1 MKSTLLLLTLFL
13 STFTNAWTID
23 KVGQYQFEPIAKNV
37 FVIHGPVGTPSVDNQ
52 GFMNNPAIIIGKTGV
67 IVIDPGS
74 AYHIGQKVIA
84 EIEKIS
90 KKPIIAVFNTH
101 AHGDHWLG
109 NQAVVERYPS
119 VKIYAHAQM
128 LKQAHE
134 GEADFWLNIMN
145 DNTQGYTKETKAVYP
160 TDSVSHLQAI
170 TLDSEQFIIH
180 SPTQKAHTDTDIMIE
195 HVSSQTLFL
204 GDNAIIDFLGSFDA
218 SSDMHSNI
226 TALNYAVNL
235 KLKNYVPGHGQ
246 TGSPEIAINSFLDYL
261 AIVKQQA
268 ENGYEE
274 DLSDYEIKPTA
285 LKKLHA
291 YKHWAAFDEQIG
303 KHIGKM
309 LQEVEAL
316 DF

>member
-23 KVGQYQFEPIAKNV
+23 KVGQYQFESIAKNV

-74 AYHIGQKVIA
+74 AYHIGKKVIT
-84 EIEKIS
+84 EIEKIT

-109 NQAVVERYPS
+109 NQAVVEHYPS

>member
-1 MKSTLLLLTLFL
+1 MKTTLLLLTLLL
-13 STFTNAWTID
+13 SNFSNAWIIKD
-23 KVGQYQFEPIAKNV
+23 IGEYQFEPIAKNV
-37 FVIHGPVGTPSVDNQ
+37 FVIHGPVGTPSVENQ
-52 GFMNNPAIIIGKTGV
+52 GFMNNPAMVIGETGV

-74 AYHIGQKVIA
+74 AYHIGKKVIT
-84 EIEKIS
+84 EIEKIT

-109 NQAVVERYPS
+109 NQAMVERYPNI
-119 VKIYAHAQM
+119 KIYAHPKM
-128 LKQAHE
+128 LKQTQE
-134 GEADFWLNIMN
+134 GESDIWLDIMN
-145 DNTQGYTKETKAVYP
+145 DYTQGQTKDTKAVYP
-160 TDSVSHLQAI
+160 TDSVAHLQRI

-204 GDNAIIDFLGSFDA
+204 GDNAIIDFLGAFDA
-218 SSDMHSNI
+218 SSDMHSNVK
-226 TALNYAVNL
+226 ALEYAVNL

-246 TGSPEIAINSFLDYL
+246 TGTPEVAINSFLDYL
-261 AIVKQQA
+261 AIVKQEA
-268 ENGYEE
+268 EKGFKE
-274 DLSDYEIKPTA
+274 DLSGYEVKPLA
-285 LKKLHA
+285 IKKLQA

>member
-74 AYHIGQKVIA
+74 AYHIGKKVIT
-84 EIEKIS
+84 EIEKIT

-109 NQAVVERYPS
+109 NQAVVEHYPS

-160 TDSVSHLQAI
+160 TDSVAHLQKI

>member
-1 MKSTLLLLTLFL
+1 MKTITLLLTLFL
-13 STFTNAWTID
+13 SNFVNAWTID
-23 KVGQYQFEPIAKNV
+23 KVGEYQFEPIAKNV

-52 GFMNNPAIIIGKTGV
+52 GFMNNPAIIVGDQGV

-74 AYHIGQKVIA
+74 AYHIGKKVIT
-84 EIEKIS
+84 EIEKIT

-109 NQAVVERYPS
+109 NQAIVERYPT

-128 LKQAHE
+128 LKQSHD
-134 GEADFWLNIMN
+134 GETDFWLNIMN
-145 DNTQGYTKETKAVYP
+145 DNTQGYTQDTKAVYP
-160 TDSVSHLQAI
+160 TDSVAHLQKM

-195 HVSSQTLFL
+195 HVGSQTLFL

-226 TALNYAVNL
+226 KTLEYAVNL
-235 KLKNYVPGHGQ
+235 KFKNYVPGHGQ
-246 TGSPEIAINSFLDYL
+246 TGSPEVAINSFLDYL
-261 AIVKQQA
+261 AIVKHEA
-268 ENGYEE
+268 EKGFDE
-274 DLSDYEIKPTA
+274 DLSGYEIKPLA
-285 LKKLHA
+285 LQKLHA
-291 YKHWAAFDEQIG
+291 YKHWAAFDEQVG

>member
-1 MKSTLLLLTLFL
+1 MKTTLLLLTLLL
-13 STFTNAWTID
+13 SNFSNAWIIKD
-23 KVGQYQFEPIAKNV
+23 IGKYQFEPIAKNV

-52 GFMNNPAIIIGKTGV
+52 GFMNNPAMIIGETGV

-74 AYHIGQKVIA
+74 AYHIGKKVIT
-84 EIEKIS
+84 EIEKIT

-109 NQAVVERYPS
+109 NQAIVERYPNI
-119 VKIYAHAQM
+119 KIYAHPKM
-128 LKQAHE
+128 LKQTQE
-134 GEADFWLNIMN
+134 GESDIWLDIMN
-145 DNTQGYTKETKAVYP
+145 DYTQGQTKDTKAVYP
-160 TDSVSHLQAI
+160 TDSVAHLQRI

-204 GDNAIIDFLGSFDA
+204 GDNAIIDFLGAFDA
-218 SSDMHSNI
+218 SSDMHSNVK
-226 TALNYAVNL
+226 ALEYAVNL
-235 KLKNYVPGHGQ
+235 KFKNYVPGHGQ
-246 TGSPEIAINSFLDYL
+246 TGTPEVAINSFLAYL
-261 AIVKQQA
+261 AIVKQEA
-268 ENGYEE
+268 EKGYEE
-274 DLSDYEIKPTA
+274 DLSGYEIKPSA
-285 LKKLHA
+285 IKKLHA

>member
-1 MKSTLLLLTLFL
+1 MKTTLLLLTMLL
-13 STFTNAWTID
+13 SNFSNAWIIKD
-23 KVGQYQFEPIAKNV
+23 IGKYQFEPIAKNV
-37 FVIHGPVGTPSVDNQ
+37 FVIHGPVGTPSVENQ
-52 GFMNNPAIIIGKTGV
+52 GFMNNPAMVIGETGV

-74 AYHIGQKVIA
+74 AYHIGKKVIT
-84 EIEKIS
+84 EIEKIT

-109 NQAVVERYPS
+109 NQAIVERYPNI
-119 VKIYAHAQM
+119 KIYAHPKM
-128 LKQAHE
+128 LKQTQE
-134 GEADFWLNIMN
+134 GESDIWLDIMN
-145 DNTQGYTKETKAVYP
+145 DYTQGQTKDTKAVYP
-160 TDSVSHLQAI
+160 TDSVAHLQRI

-204 GDNAIIDFLGSFDA
+204 GDNAIIDFLGAFDA
-218 SSDMHSNI
+218 SSDMHSNVK
-226 TALNYAVNL
+226 ALEYAVNL
-235 KLKNYVPGHGQ
+235 KFKNYVPGHGQ
-246 TGSPEIAINSFLDYL
+246 TGTPEVAINSFLAYL
-261 AIVKQQA
+261 AIVKQEA
-268 ENGYEE
+268 EKGYEE
-274 DLSDYEIKPTA
+274 DLSGYEIKPSA
-285 LKKLHA
+285 IKKLHA

>member
-1 MKSTLLLLTLFL
+1 LAKKSLLKL
-13 STFTNAWTID
+13 
-23 KVGQYQFEPIAKNV
+23 KK
-37 FVIHGPVGTPSVDNQ
+37 
-52 GFMNNPAIIIGKTGV
+52 
-67 IVIDPGS
+67 
-74 AYHIGQKVIA
+74 
-84 EIEKIS
+84 S

-109 NQAVVERYPS
+109 NQAVVEHYPS

>member
-1 MKSTLLLLTLFL
+1 MKTTLLLLTLLL
-13 STFTNAWTID
+13 SNFSNAWIIKD
-23 KVGQYQFEPIAKNV
+23 IGKYQFEPIAKNV
-37 FVIHGPVGTPSVDNQ
+37 FVIHGPVDTPSVDNQ
-52 GFMNNPAIIIGKTGV
+52 GFMNNPAMVIGETGV

-74 AYHIGQKVIA
+74 AYHIGKKVIT
-84 EIEKIS
+84 EIEKIT

-109 NQAVVERYPS
+109 NQAIVERYPNI
-119 VKIYAHAQM
+119 KIYAHPKM
-128 LKQAHE
+128 LKQTQE
-134 GEADFWLNIMN
+134 GESDIWLDIMN
-145 DNTQGYTKETKAVYP
+145 DYTQGQTKDTKAVYP
-160 TDSVSHLQAI
+160 TDSVAHLQRI

-204 GDNAIIDFLGSFDA
+204 GDNAIIDFLGAFDA
-218 SSDMHSNI
+218 SSDMHSNVK
-226 TALNYAVNL
+226 ALEYAVNL

-246 TGSPEIAINSFLDYL
+246 TGTPEVAINSFLDYL
-261 AIVKQQA
+261 AIVKQEA
-268 ENGYEE
+268 EKGFKE
-274 DLSDYEIKPTA
+274 DLSGYEVKPLA
-285 LKKLHA
+285 IKKLQA

>member
-1 MKSTLLLLTLFL
+1 MKTTLLLLTMLL
-13 STFTNAWTID
+13 SNFSNAWIIKD
-23 KVGQYQFEPIAKNV
+23 IGEYQFEPIAKNI

-52 GFMNNPAIIIGKTGV
+52 GFMNNPAIVIGETGV

-74 AYHIGQKVIA
+74 AYHIGKKVIT
-84 EIEKIS
+84 EIEKIT

-109 NQAVVERYPS
+109 NQAIVERYPNI
-119 VKIYAHAQM
+119 KIYAHPKM
-128 LKQAHE
+128 LKQTQE
-134 GEADFWLNIMN
+134 GDSDFWLDIMN
-145 DNTQGYTKETKAVYP
+145 DYTQGQTKDTKAVYP
-160 TDSVSHLQAI
+160 TDSVAHLQRI

-204 GDNAIIDFLGSFDA
+204 GDNAIIDFLGAFDA
-218 SSDMHSNI
+218 SSDMHSNVK
-226 TALNYAVNL
+226 ALEYAVNL

-246 TGSPEIAINSFLDYL
+246 TGTPEVAINSFLDYL
-261 AIVKQQA
+261 AIVKQEA
-268 ENGYEE
+268 EKGFKE
-274 DLSDYEIKPTA
+274 DLSGYEVKPLA
-285 LKKLHA
+285 IKKLQA